1 MFLVHGQWGNYLWV
15 DPGDGGTVVVLCW
28 LGGWGGVAA
37 VDLDCCVAGVA
48 GAVGVVA
55 VVAAGV
61 AVVAG
66 VAGVGVVGVVGVV
79 GPAEAVV
86 VVVIVAR
93 VIWAGVGLE
102 VAMVGACLS
111 AAMMELSKSRHWW
124 YDCGNRHD
132 HWRHPQSQSRETRT
146 LCGGGRAWCV

>member
-1 MFLVHGQWGNYLWV
+1 M
-15 DPGDGGTVVVLCW
+15 VLCW
-28 LGGWGGVAA
+28 LGGWGGVAE

-61 AVVAG
+61 AVAG
-66 VAGVGVVGVVGVV
+66 VVAVVDVVGVV

-132 HWRHPQSQSRETRT
+132 HWRRPQSQSKEMRT
-146 LCGGGRAWCV
+146 LCVGGGALKFS

>member
-1 MFLVHGQWGNYLWV
+1 M
-15 DPGDGGTVVVLCW
+15 VLCW
-28 LGGWGGVAA
+28 LGGWGGVAE

-61 AVVAG
+61 AVAG
-66 VAGVGVVGVVGVV
+66 VVAVVDVVGVV

-102 VAMVGACLS
+102 VAAMVGACLS
-111 AAMMELSKSRHWW
+111 AAMMELSTSRHWW

-132 HWRHPQSQSRETRT
+132 HWRHLQSQSKETRT
-146 LCGGGRAWCV
+146 LCVGGEGVVFETTSW